1 MYMLS
6 LSKKQVEHL
15 DRAIKETPSDGTVVY
30 MLKTADDCVKIGW
43 SRDASVR
50 KHQLALGNSYKGMK
64 ILFEMPGSQA
74 HEMFLLARFAH
85 LSVDGREIIRFTDE
99 VRNYIRRLKRYMR
112 KALTFQQA

>member
-1 MYMLS
+1 MLS
-6 LSKKQVEHL
+6 QKHIEFL
-15 DRAIKETPSDGTVVY
+15 DRAIEETPSDGTKVY

-43 SRDASVR
+43 SQDVAVR

-64 ILFEMPGSQA
+64 VLLEMPGSRA
-74 HEMFLLARFAH
+74 HELFLLARFAH

-99 VRNYIRRLKRYMR
+99 VRNYIRKLKRYMR